1 MTKAVFD
8 TNIFVSAV
16 IRPEGLPA
24 RLLEAA
30 LQGRFELFISE
41 QIIEELEAVLT
52 YPRIRDKY
60 RVSAKTAETFVGFVV
75 KSLPNVGRVP
85 ELYVVPDDPKDS
97 PVVSTALACEADF
110 PVTGDKLHIL
120 SLKDVGSL
128 RIVTVKEFMDIL
140 DKERKI

>member
-1 MTKAVFD
+1 MIKAVFD
-8 TNIFVSAV
+8 TNIFVSAI

-41 QIIEELEAVLT
+41 QIIEELSAVLA

-60 RVSAKTAETFVGFVV
+60 RIPSKTAETFVGFIV
-75 KSLPNVGRVP
+75 KSFPNVGRVP
-85 ELYVVPDDPKDS
+85 ELYVVPDDPKDN
-97 PVVSTALACEADF
+97 PVVSTALASEADF
-110 PVTGDKLHIL
+110 LVTGDKLHIL

-128 RIVTVKEFMDIL
+128 GIVSAKEFIDLL
-140 DKERKI
+140 DKEHQT